1 MTNQPAPLES
11 KRLKDS
17 EFTLYGWNTC
27 MQFFK
32 NRPDDLCRLFF
43 SKQRS
48 SALVS
53 VKNGV
58 LLKNY
63 HIES

>member
-1 MTNQPAPLES
+1 MINQSAPLES
-11 KRLKDS
+11 KRLKDT

-48 SALVS
+48 PALVS
-53 VKNGV
+53 VK
-58 LLKNY
+58 K
-63 HIES
+63 

>member
-1 MTNQPAPLES
+1 
-11 KRLKDS
+11 
-17 EFTLYGWNTC
+17 

-48 SALVS
+48 PALVS
-53 VKNGV
+53 VKKWCAVKKLPYRELG
-58 LLKNY
+58 L
-63 HIES
+63 ESLNKVASATHHEGIV